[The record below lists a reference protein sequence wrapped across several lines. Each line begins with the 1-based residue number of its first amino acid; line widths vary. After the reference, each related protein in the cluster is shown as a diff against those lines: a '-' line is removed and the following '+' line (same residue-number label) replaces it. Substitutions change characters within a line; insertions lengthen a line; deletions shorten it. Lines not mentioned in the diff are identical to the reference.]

1 MFQNRAVVLFVF
13 LFFSILSFAQND
25 KNAIPLKNILN
36 LITSQHDVRFN
47 YIEDE
52 IVVYAIVSPN
62 KKWPLEQKIKY
73 LEKQTNLQFKL
84 ISQKYYSIYN
94 DEKLDKPLCGFLLD
108 YDTGKPIEN
117 ALLTIEGTTNTA
129 FTDADGHFKLPKV
142 SSNTIQI
149 QHPGY
154 NAITINPKDLYVVDC
169 PKFKLQA
176 IIQSLDE
183 VITQRYLATG
193 ISKKNDGTIQ
203 IKPKK
208 FGILPGLIEP
218 DVLQTMQ
225 QVPGIISVDETI
237 SNINVR
243 GGTHDQNLFLW
254 NGIRMFQTGHFF
266 GLISAFNSSLAQTI
280 SISKNGSSAFFGES
294 VSSLVAI
301 SSRTNDIEK
310 TNSSFSSNLIS
321 AELYSKIKLSDRA
334 NLTLS
339 GRRSLTDVFSSPTYK
354 NYSNRI
360 FQNTEITN
368 LNNNEI
374 VNYKS
379 DVDFYFYDFTIQYQQ
394 KIGQKSNLN
403 IDVIAIENSLDFNQ
417 STIDLNKNSKL
428 EQENLG
434 STIQWKTQWN
444 KNNFTEILGYFSLYD
459 LNSNNRTLESEQV
472 LSQRNKVLDYGLK
485 IKNSNTINNTLTVN
499 TGYQFNETGVTN
511 FDEINLPIFSR
522 TITNVLLSHIGIV
535 EGVYETESKKTF
547 LVAGL
552 RANYFDKFGTFL
564 LEPRLQ
570 INQSLTSSIRL
581 EILAE
586 QKSQTLSQIIDL
598 QQDFLGVEKRRWT
611 LANNSTIP
619 VQKSNQV
626 SLGFSFKKK
635 NWLITLDNFYKK
647 IDGITSSSQGFQNQF
662 ELERTIGNYQVFGT
676 EFLIQK
682 SFNRFYTWLS
692 YSYNDNKYEFD
703 ELTNVNFP
711 NNFEVTHAISWAGI
725 YEWNQLKFALGTKW
739 HTGRPITTPIAFSV
753 IETDPNIVY
762 NSPNNSQLEDYFQVN
777 FSASKNWKVSEKIKL
792 ETAVSVLN
800 LLNTKN
806 SINRFYRVNS
816 TDNSVESVDTYSLEM
831 TPNFNIKLSFQ

>member
-1 MFQNRAVVLFVF
+1 MFQNRAVFLFIF

-36 LITSQHDVRFN
+36 LITSQHNVRFN

-52 IVVYAIVSPN
+52 VVVYAIVSPN
-62 KKWPLEQKIKY
+62 KKWSLEQKIKY

-84 ISQKYYSIYN
+84 IGQKYYSIYN
-94 DEKLDKPLCGFLLD
+94 DKKLDKPLCGFLID

-117 ALLTIEGTTNTA
+117 ALLSIEGTTDTA
-129 FTDADGHFKLPKV
+129 FTDANGHFKLPKV
-142 SSNTIQI
+142 SSNSIKI
-149 QHPGY
+149 EHPSY
-154 NAITINPKDLYVVDC
+154 NSITLNPKELYVVDC
-169 PKFKLQA
+169 PKLKLQS

-183 VITQRYLATG
+183 VITQRYIATG
-193 ISKKNDGTIQ
+193 IIKKNDGTIQ

-254 NGIRMFQTGHFF
+254 NGMRIFQTGHFF
-266 GLISAFNSSLAQTI
+266 GLISAFNPSLSQEIT
-280 SISKNGSSAFFGES
+280 ISKNGSSAFFGES
-294 VSSLVAI
+294 VSSLVTI
-301 SSRTNDIEK
+301 SSRSNTIEE
-310 TNSSFSSNLIS
+310 THSSLSSNLIS
-321 AELYSKIKLSDRA
+321 AEFFSKIKVSDKA
-334 NLTLS
+334 NVTVA
-339 GRRSLTDVFSSPTYK
+339 GRRSLTDFFSSPTYK

-360 FQNTEITN
+360 FQNTVITD
-368 LNNNEI
+368 LNDNQIINYNN
-374 VNYKS
+374 
-379 DVDFYFYDFTIQYQQ
+379 DVDFYFYDVSLQYQQ
-394 KIGQKSNLN
+394 KIGTKNELN
-403 IDVIAIENSLDFNQ
+403 IDFLVIENSLDFNQ
-417 STIDLNKNSKL
+417 TVSNLSENSKL
-428 EQENLG
+428 TQENFG
-434 STIQWKTQWN
+434 STFRWKTNWN
-444 KNNFTEILGYFSLYD
+444 KNNFTEITAYLSQYD
-459 LNSNNRTLESEQV
+459 LKSNNKSIENDQV
-472 LSQRNKVLDYGLK
+472 LLQRNKVLDYSLK
-485 IKNSNTINNTLTVN
+485 IKNSNKLSSSFTLN
-499 TGYQFNETGVTN
+499 SGYQFNETGVTN

-522 TITNVLLSHIGIV
+522 KITNVLLTHAGIV
-535 EGVYETESKKTF
+535 EGIYDPESKKT
-547 LVAGL
+547 LINAGL
-552 RANYFDKFGTFL
+552 RVNYFDKFNEFV

-570 INQSLTSSIRL
+570 FNQSLTSSIRL

-619 VQKSNQV
+619 IQKSNQF
-626 SLGFSFKKK
+626 SIGFNFKKN

-647 IDGITSSSQGFQNQF
+647 ITGITTSSQGFQNQF
-662 ELERTIGNYQVFGT
+662 ELEKSVGNYQVFGT

-682 SFNRFYTWLS
+682 TFNHFYSWLS
-692 YSYNDNKYEFD
+692 YSFNDNKYDFD
-703 ELTNVNFP
+703 QLNNAVFP

-725 YEWNQLKFALGTKW
+725 YEWKQVKFALGTKW
-739 HTGRPITTPIAFSV
+739 HTGRPITTPIAFTV
-753 IETDPNIVY
+753 TETEPNILY
-762 NSPNNSQLEDYFQVN
+762 NSPNNSKLEDYFQVN
-777 FSASKNWKVSEKIKL
+777 FSASKKWNLNDTMKL

-816 TDNSVESVDTYSLEM
+816 ANNSVESVDTFSLEM
-831 TPNFNIKLSFQ
+831 TPNFNIKLNF

>member
-1 MFQNRAVVLFVF
+1 MFQNRAVFLFIF

-25 KNAIPLKNILN
+25 KKAIPLKNILN

-52 IVVYAIVSPN
+52 VVVYAIVSPN
-62 KKWPLEQKIKY
+62 KKWSLEQKIKY

-84 ISQKYYSIYN
+84 IGQKYYSIYN
-94 DEKLDKPLCGFLLD
+94 DKKLDKPLCGFLID

-117 ALLTIEGTTNTA
+117 ALLSIEGTTDTA

-142 SSNTIQI
+142 SSNSIKI
-149 QHPGY
+149 EHPSY
-154 NAITINPKDLYVVDC
+154 NSITLNPKELYVVDC
-169 PKFKLQA
+169 PKLKLQS

-183 VITQRYLATG
+183 VITQRYIATG
-193 ISKKNDGTIQ
+193 IIKKNDGTIQ

-254 NGIRMFQTGHFF
+254 NGMRIFQTGHFF
-266 GLISAFNSSLAQTI
+266 GLISAFNPSLSQEIT
-280 SISKNGSSAFFGES
+280 ISKNGSSAFFGES
-294 VSSLVAI
+294 VSSLVTI
-301 SSRTNDIEK
+301 SSRSNTIEE
-310 TNSSFSSNLIS
+310 THSSLSSNLIS
-321 AELYSKIKLSDRA
+321 AEFFSKIKVSDKA
-334 NLTLS
+334 NVTVA
-339 GRRSLTDVFSSPTYK
+339 GRRSLTDFFSSPTYK

-360 FQNTEITN
+360 FQNTVITD
-368 LNNNEI
+368 LNDNQIINYNN
-374 VNYKS
+374 
-379 DVDFYFYDFTIQYQQ
+379 DVDFYFYDVSLQYQQ
-394 KIGQKSNLN
+394 KIGTKNELN
-403 IDVIAIENSLDFNQ
+403 IDFLVIENSLDFNQ
-417 STIDLNKNSKL
+417 TVSNLSENSKL
-428 EQENLG
+428 TQENFG
-434 STIQWKTQWN
+434 STFRWKTNWN
-444 KNNFTEILGYFSLYD
+444 KNNFTEITAYLSQYD
-459 LNSNNRTLESEQV
+459 LKSNNKSIENDQV
-472 LSQRNKVLDYGLK
+472 LSQRNKVLDYSLK
-485 IKNSNTINNTLTVN
+485 IKNSNKLSSSFTLN
-499 TGYQFNETGVTN
+499 SGYQFNETGVTN

-522 TITNVLLSHIGIV
+522 KITNVLLTHAGIV
-535 EGVYETESKKTF
+535 EGIYEPESKKT
-547 LVAGL
+547 LINAGL
-552 RANYFDKFGTFL
+552 RVNYFDKFNEFV

-570 INQSLTSSIRL
+570 FNQSLTSSIRL

-619 VQKSNQV
+619 IQKSNQF
-626 SLGFSFKKK
+626 SIGFNFKKN
-635 NWLITLDNFYKK
+635 NWFITLDNFYKK
-647 IDGITSSSQGFQNQF
+647 VTGITTSSQGFQNQF

-692 YSYNDNKYEFD
+692 YSFNDNKYDFNQ
-703 ELTNVNFP
+703 LTNSNFP

-725 YEWNQLKFALGTKW
+725 YEWKQVKFALGTKW
-739 HTGRPITTPIAFSV
+739 HTGRPITTPIAFTV
-753 IETDPNIVY
+753 TETEPNIVY
-762 NSPNNSQLEDYFQVN
+762 NSPNNSKLEDYFQVN
-777 FSASKNWKVSEKIKL
+777 FSASKKWNLSDTMKL

-816 TDNSVESVDTYSLEM
+816 ANNSVESVDTFSLEM
-831 TPNFNIKLSFQ
+831 TPNFNIKLNF

>member
-1 MFQNRAVVLFVF
+1 MFQNRAVFLFIF

-36 LITSQHDVRFN
+36 LITSQHNVRFN

-52 IVVYAIVSPN
+52 VVVYAIVSPN
-62 KKWPLEQKIKY
+62 KKWSLEQKIKY

-84 ISQKYYSIYN
+84 IGQKYYSIYN
-94 DEKLDKPLCGFLLD
+94 DKKLDKPLCGFLLD

-117 ALLTIEGTTNTA
+117 ALLSIEGTTDTA

-142 SSNTIQI
+142 SSNSIKI
-149 QHPGY
+149 EHPSY
-154 NAITINPKDLYVVDC
+154 NSITLNPKELYVVDC
-169 PKFKLQA
+169 PKLKLQS

-183 VITQRYLATG
+183 VITQRYIATG
-193 ISKKNDGTIQ
+193 IIKKNDGTIQ

-254 NGIRMFQTGHFF
+254 NGMRIFQTGHFF
-266 GLISAFNSSLAQTI
+266 GLISAFNPSLSQEIA
-280 SISKNGSSAFFGES
+280 ISKNGSSAFFGES
-294 VSSLVAI
+294 VSSLVTI
-301 SSRTNDIEK
+301 SSRSNTIEE
-310 TNSSFSSNLIS
+310 THSSLSSNLIS
-321 AELYSKIKLSDRA
+321 AEFFSKIKVSDKA
-334 NLTLS
+334 NVTVA
-339 GRRSLTDVFSSPTYK
+339 GRRSLTDFFSSPTYK

-360 FQNTEITN
+360 FQNTVITD
-368 LNNNEI
+368 LNDNQIINYNN
-374 VNYKS
+374 
-379 DVDFYFYDFTIQYQQ
+379 DVDFYFYDVSLQYQQ
-394 KIGQKSNLN
+394 KIGTKNELN
-403 IDVIAIENSLDFNQ
+403 IDFLVIENSLDFNQ
-417 STIDLNKNSKL
+417 TVSNLIENSKL
-428 EQENLG
+428 TQENFG
-434 STIQWKTQWN
+434 STFRWKTNWN
-444 KNNFTEILGYFSLYD
+444 KNNFTEITAYLSQYD
-459 LNSNNRTLESEQV
+459 LQSNNKSIENDQIL
-472 LSQRNKVLDYGLK
+472 LQRNKVLDYSLK
-485 IKNSNTINNTLTVN
+485 IKNSNKLSSSFTLN
-499 TGYQFNETGVTN
+499 SGYQFNETGVTN
-511 FDEINLPIFSR
+511 FDDINLPIFSR
-522 TITNVLLSHIGIV
+522 TITNVLLTHAGIV
-535 EGVYETESKKTF
+535 EGIYEPESKKT
-547 LVAGL
+547 LINAGL
-552 RANYFDKFGTFL
+552 RVNYFDKFNEFV

-570 INQSLTSSIRL
+570 FNQSLTSSIRL

-619 VQKSNQV
+619 IQKSNQF
-626 SLGFSFKKK
+626 SIGFNFKKN

-647 IDGITSSSQGFQNQF
+647 ITGITTSSQGFQNQF
-662 ELERTIGNYQVFGT
+662 ELEKSVGNYQVFGT

-682 SFNRFYTWLS
+682 TFNHFYSWLS
-692 YSYNDNKYEFD
+692 YSFNDNKYDFD
-703 ELTNVNFP
+703 QLNNAVFP

-725 YEWNQLKFALGTKW
+725 YEWKQVKFALGTKW
-739 HTGRPITTPIAFSV
+739 HTGRPITTPIAFTV
-753 IETDPNIVY
+753 TETEPNILY
-762 NSPNNSQLEDYFQVN
+762 NSPNNSKLEDYFQVN
-777 FSASKNWKVSEKIKL
+777 FSASKKWNLNDTMKL

-816 TDNSVESVDTYSLEM
+816 ANNSVESVDTFSLEM
-831 TPNFNIKLSFQ
+831 TPNFNIKLNF

>member
-1 MFQNRAVVLFVF
+1 MFQNRAVFLFIF

-52 IVVYAIVSPN
+52 VVVYAIVSPN
-62 KKWPLEQKIKY
+62 KKWSLEQKIKY

-84 ISQKYYSIYN
+84 IGQKYYSIYN
-94 DEKLDKPLCGFLLD
+94 DKKLDKPLCGFLLD

-117 ALLTIEGTTNTA
+117 ALLSIEGTTDTA

-142 SSNTIQI
+142 SSNSIKI
-149 QHPGY
+149 EHPSY
-154 NAITINPKDLYVVDC
+154 NSITLNPKELYVVDC
-169 PKFKLQA
+169 PKLKLQS

-183 VITQRYLATG
+183 VITQRYIATG
-193 ISKKNDGTIQ
+193 IIKKNDGTIQ

-254 NGIRMFQTGHFF
+254 NGMRIFQTGHFF
-266 GLISAFNSSLAQTI
+266 GLISAFNPSLSQEIT
-280 SISKNGSSAFFGES
+280 ISKNGSSAFFGES
-294 VSSLVAI
+294 VSSLVTI
-301 SSRTNDIEK
+301 SSRSNTIEE
-310 TNSSFSSNLIS
+310 THSSLSSNLIS
-321 AELYSKIKLSDRA
+321 AEFFSKIKVSDKA
-334 NLTLS
+334 NVTVA
-339 GRRSLTDVFSSPTYK
+339 GRRSLTDFFSSPTYK

-360 FQNTEITN
+360 FQNTVITD
-368 LNNNEI
+368 LNDNQIINYNN
-374 VNYKS
+374 
-379 DVDFYFYDFTIQYQQ
+379 DVDFYFYDVSLQYQQ
-394 KIGQKSNLN
+394 KIGTKNELN
-403 IDVIAIENSLDFNQ
+403 IDFLVIENSLDFNQ
-417 STIDLNKNSKL
+417 TVSNLSENSKL
-428 EQENLG
+428 TQENFG
-434 STIQWKTQWN
+434 STFRWKTNWN
-444 KNNFTEILGYFSLYD
+444 KNNFTEITAYLSQYD
-459 LNSNNRTLESEQV
+459 LQSNNKSIENDQIL
-472 LSQRNKVLDYGLK
+472 LQRNKVLDYSLK
-485 IKNSNTINNTLTVN
+485 IKNSNKLSSSFTLN
-499 TGYQFNETGVTN
+499 SGYQFNETGVTN

-522 TITNVLLSHIGIV
+522 KITNVLLTHAGIV
-535 EGVYETESKKTF
+535 EGIYEPESKKT
-547 LVAGL
+547 LINAGL
-552 RANYFDKFGTFL
+552 RVNYFDKFNEFV

-570 INQSLTSSIRL
+570 FNQSLTSSIRL

-619 VQKSNQV
+619 IQKSNQF
-626 SLGFSFKKK
+626 SIGFNFKKN

-647 IDGITSSSQGFQNQF
+647 ITGITTSSQGFQNQF
-662 ELERTIGNYQVFGT
+662 ELEKSVGNYQVFGT

-682 SFNRFYTWLS
+682 TFNHFYSWLS
-692 YSYNDNKYEFD
+692 YSFNDNKYDFD
-703 ELTNVNFP
+703 QLNNAVFP

-725 YEWNQLKFALGTKW
+725 YEWKQVKFALGTKW
-739 HTGRPITTPIAFSV
+739 HTGRPITTPIAFTV
-753 IETDPNIVY
+753 TETEPNILY
-762 NSPNNSQLEDYFQVN
+762 NSPNNSKLEDYFQVN
-777 FSASKNWKVSEKIKL
+777 FSASKKWNLNDTMKL

-816 TDNSVESVDTYSLEM
+816 ANNSVESVDTFSLEM
-831 TPNFNIKLSFQ
+831 TPNFNIKLNF

>member
-1 MFQNRAVVLFVF
+1 
-13 LFFSILSFAQND
+13 
-25 KNAIPLKNILN
+25 
-36 LITSQHDVRFN
+36 
-47 YIEDE
+47 
-52 IVVYAIVSPN
+52 
-62 KKWPLEQKIKY
+62 
-73 LEKQTNLQFKL
+73 
-84 ISQKYYSIYN
+84 
-94 DEKLDKPLCGFLLD
+94 
-108 YDTGKPIEN
+108 
-117 ALLTIEGTTNTA
+117 
-129 FTDADGHFKLPKV
+129 
-142 SSNTIQI
+142 
-149 QHPGY
+149 
-154 NAITINPKDLYVVDC
+154 
-169 PKFKLQA
+169 
-176 IIQSLDE
+176 
-183 VITQRYLATG
+183 
-193 ISKKNDGTIQ
+193 
-203 IKPKK
+203 
-208 FGILPGLIEP
+208 
-218 DVLQTMQ
+218 
-225 QVPGIISVDETI
+225 
-237 SNINVR
+237 
-243 GGTHDQNLFLW
+243 
-254 NGIRMFQTGHFF
+254 
-266 GLISAFNSSLAQTI
+266 
-280 SISKNGSSAFFGES
+280 
-294 VSSLVAI
+294 
-301 SSRTNDIEK
+301 
-310 TNSSFSSNLIS
+310 
-321 AELYSKIKLSDRA
+321 
-334 NLTLS
+334 
-339 GRRSLTDVFSSPTYK
+339 
-354 NYSNRI
+354 
-360 FQNTEITN
+360 
-368 LNNNEI
+368 
-374 VNYKS
+374 
-379 DVDFYFYDFTIQYQQ
+379 
-394 KIGQKSNLN
+394 LN

-459 LNSNNRTLESEQV
+459 LNSNNKTLESEQV

>member
-1 MFQNRAVVLFVF
+1 MFQNRAVFLFIF

-52 IVVYAIVSPN
+52 VVVYAIVSPN
-62 KKWPLEQKIKY
+62 KKWSLEQKIKY

-84 ISQKYYSIYN
+84 IGQKYYSIYN
-94 DEKLDKPLCGFLLD
+94 DKKLDKPLCGFLID

-117 ALLTIEGTTNTA
+117 ALLSIEGTTDTA

-142 SSNTIQI
+142 SSNSIKI
-149 QHPGY
+149 EHPSY
-154 NAITINPKDLYVVDC
+154 NSITLNPKELYVVDC
-169 PKFKLQA
+169 PKLKLQS

-183 VITQRYLATG
+183 VITQRYIATG
-193 ISKKNDGTIQ
+193 IIKKNDGTIQ

-254 NGIRMFQTGHFF
+254 NGMRIFQTGHFF
-266 GLISAFNSSLAQTI
+266 GLISAFNPSLSQEIT
-280 SISKNGSSAFFGES
+280 ISKNGSSAFFGES
-294 VSSLVAI
+294 VSSLVTI
-301 SSRTNDIEK
+301 SSRSNTIEE
-310 TNSSFSSNLIS
+310 THSSLSSNLIS
-321 AELYSKIKLSDRA
+321 AEFFSKIKVSDKA
-334 NLTLS
+334 NVTVA
-339 GRRSLTDVFSSPTYK
+339 GRRSLTDFFSSPTYK

-360 FQNTEITN
+360 FQNTVITD
-368 LNNNEI
+368 LNDNQIINYNN
-374 VNYKS
+374 
-379 DVDFYFYDFTIQYQQ
+379 DVDFYFYDVSLQYQQ
-394 KIGQKSNLN
+394 KIGTKNELN
-403 IDVIAIENSLDFNQ
+403 IDFLVIENSLDFNQ
-417 STIDLNKNSKL
+417 TVSNLSENSKL
-428 EQENLG
+428 TQENFG
-434 STIQWKTQWN
+434 STFRWKTNWN
-444 KNNFTEILGYFSLYD
+444 KNNFTEITAYLSQYD
-459 LNSNNRTLESEQV
+459 LQSNNKSIENDQIL
-472 LSQRNKVLDYGLK
+472 LQRNKVLDYSLK
-485 IKNSNTINNTLTVN
+485 IKNSNKLSSSFTLN
-499 TGYQFNETGVTN
+499 SGYQFNETGVTN

-522 TITNVLLSHIGIV
+522 KITNVLLTHAGIV
-535 EGVYETESKKTF
+535 EGIYEPESKKT
-547 LVAGL
+547 LINAGL
-552 RANYFDKFGTFL
+552 RVNYFDKFNEFV

-570 INQSLTSSIRL
+570 FNQSLTSSIRL

-619 VQKSNQV
+619 IQKSNQF
-626 SLGFSFKKK
+626 SIGFNFKKN

-647 IDGITSSSQGFQNQF
+647 ITGITTSSQGFQNQF
-662 ELERTIGNYQVFGT
+662 ELEKSVGNYQVFGT

-682 SFNRFYTWLS
+682 TFNHFYSWLS
-692 YSYNDNKYEFD
+692 YSFNDNKYDFD
-703 ELTNVNFP
+703 QLNNAVFP

-725 YEWNQLKFALGTKW
+725 YEWKQVKFALGTKW
-739 HTGRPITTPIAFSV
+739 HTGRPITTPIAFTV
-753 IETDPNIVY
+753 TETEPNILY
-762 NSPNNSQLEDYFQVN
+762 NSPNNSKLEDYFQVN
-777 FSASKNWKVSEKIKL
+777 FSASKKWNLNDTMKL

-816 TDNSVESVDTYSLEM
+816 ANNSVESVDTFSLEM
-831 TPNFNIKLSFQ
+831 TPNFNIKLNF

>member
-1 MFQNRAVVLFVF
+1 MFQNRAVFLFIF

-25 KNAIPLKNILN
+25 KKAIPLKNILN
-36 LITSQHDVRFN
+36 LITTQHDVRFS

-52 IVVYAIVSPN
+52 VVVYAIVSPN
-62 KKWPLEQKIKY
+62 KKWSLEQKIKY

-84 ISQKYYSIYN
+84 IGQKYYSIYN
-94 DEKLDKPLCGFLLD
+94 DKKLDKPLCGFLID

-117 ALLTIEGTTNTA
+117 ALLSIEGTTDTA

-142 SSNTIQI
+142 SSNSIKI
-149 QHPGY
+149 EHPSY
-154 NAITINPKDLYVVDC
+154 NSITLNPKELYVVDC
-169 PKFKLQA
+169 PKLKLQS

-183 VITQRYLATG
+183 VITQRYIATG
-193 ISKKNDGTIQ
+193 IIKKNDGTIQ

-254 NGIRMFQTGHFF
+254 NGMRIFQTGHFF
-266 GLISAFNSSLAQTI
+266 GLISAFNPSLSQEIT
-280 SISKNGSSAFFGES
+280 ISKNGSSAFFGES
-294 VSSLVAI
+294 VSSLVTI
-301 SSRTNDIEK
+301 SSRSNTIEE
-310 TNSSFSSNLIS
+310 THSSLSSNLIS
-321 AELYSKIKLSDRA
+321 AEFFSKIKVSDKA
-334 NLTLS
+334 NVTVA
-339 GRRSLTDVFSSPTYK
+339 GRRSLTDFFSSPTYK

-360 FQNTEITN
+360 FQNTVITD
-368 LNNNEI
+368 LNDNQIINYNN
-374 VNYKS
+374 
-379 DVDFYFYDFTIQYQQ
+379 DVDFYFYDVSLQYQQ
-394 KIGQKSNLN
+394 KIGTKNELN
-403 IDVIAIENSLDFNQ
+403 IDFLVIENSLDFNQ
-417 STIDLNKNSKL
+417 TVSNLSENSKL
-428 EQENLG
+428 TQENFG
-434 STIQWKTQWN
+434 STFRWKTNWN
-444 KNNFTEILGYFSLYD
+444 KNNFTEITAYLSQYD
-459 LNSNNRTLESEQV
+459 LQSNNKSIENDQIL
-472 LSQRNKVLDYGLK
+472 LQRNKVLDYSLK
-485 IKNSNTINNTLTVN
+485 IKNSNKLSSSFTLN
-499 TGYQFNETGVTN
+499 SGYQFNETGVTN

-522 TITNVLLSHIGIV
+522 KITNVLLTHAGIV
-535 EGVYETESKKTF
+535 EGIYEPESKKT
-547 LVAGL
+547 LINAGL
-552 RANYFDKFGTFL
+552 RVNYFDKFNEFV

-570 INQSLTSSIRL
+570 FNQSLTSSIRL

-619 VQKSNQV
+619 IQKSNQF
-626 SLGFSFKKK
+626 SIGFNFKKN

-647 IDGITSSSQGFQNQF
+647 ITGITTSSQGFQNQF
-662 ELERTIGNYQVFGT
+662 ELEKSVGNYQVFGT

-682 SFNRFYTWLS
+682 TFNHFYSWLS
-692 YSYNDNKYEFD
+692 YSFNDNKYDFD
-703 ELTNVNFP
+703 QLNNAVFP

-725 YEWNQLKFALGTKW
+725 YEWKQVKFALGTKW
-739 HTGRPITTPIAFSV
+739 HTGRPITTPIAFTV
-753 IETDPNIVY
+753 TETEPNILY
-762 NSPNNSQLEDYFQVN
+762 NSPNNSKLEDYFQVN
-777 FSASKNWKVSEKIKL
+777 FSASKKWNLNDTMKL

-816 TDNSVESVDTYSLEM
+816 ANNSVESVDTFSLEM
-831 TPNFNIKLSFQ
+831 TPNFNIKLNF

>member
-1 MFQNRAVVLFVF
+1 MFQNRAVFLFIF

-36 LITSQHDVRFN
+36 LITSQHNVRFN

-52 IVVYAIVSPN
+52 VVVYAIVSPN
-62 KKWPLEQKIKY
+62 KKWSLEQKIKY

-84 ISQKYYSIYN
+84 IGQKYYSIYN
-94 DEKLDKPLCGFLLD
+94 DKKLDKPLCGFLLD

-117 ALLTIEGTTNTA
+117 ALLSIEGTTDTA

-142 SSNTIQI
+142 SSNSIKI
-149 QHPGY
+149 EHPSY
-154 NAITINPKDLYVVDC
+154 NSITLNPKELYVVDC
-169 PKFKLQA
+169 PKLKLQS

-183 VITQRYLATG
+183 VITQRYIATG
-193 ISKKNDGTIQ
+193 IIKKNDGTIQ

-254 NGIRMFQTGHFF
+254 NGMRIFQTGHFF
-266 GLISAFNSSLAQTI
+266 GLISAFNPSLSQEIT
-280 SISKNGSSAFFGES
+280 ISKNGSSAFFGES
-294 VSSLVAI
+294 VSSLVTI
-301 SSRTNDIEK
+301 SSRSNTIEE
-310 TNSSFSSNLIS
+310 THSSLSSNLIS
-321 AELYSKIKLSDRA
+321 AEFFSKIKVSDKA
-334 NLTLS
+334 NVTVA
-339 GRRSLTDVFSSPTYK
+339 GRRSLTDFFSSPTYK

-360 FQNTEITN
+360 FQNTVITD
-368 LNNNEI
+368 LNDNQIINYNN
-374 VNYKS
+374 
-379 DVDFYFYDFTIQYQQ
+379 DVDFYFYDVSLQYQQ
-394 KIGQKSNLN
+394 KIGTKNELN
-403 IDVIAIENSLDFNQ
+403 IDFLVIENSLDFNQ
-417 STIDLNKNSKL
+417 TVSNLSENSKL
-428 EQENLG
+428 TQENFG
-434 STIQWKTQWN
+434 STFRWKTNWN
-444 KNNFTEILGYFSLYD
+444 KNNFTEITAYLSQYD
-459 LNSNNRTLESEQV
+459 LQSNNKSIENDQIL
-472 LSQRNKVLDYGLK
+472 LQRNKVLDYSLK
-485 IKNSNTINNTLTVN
+485 IKNSNKLSSSFTLN
-499 TGYQFNETGVTN
+499 SGYQFNETGVTN

-522 TITNVLLSHIGIV
+522 KITNVLLTHAGIV
-535 EGVYETESKKTF
+535 EGIYEPESKKT
-547 LVAGL
+547 LINAGL
-552 RANYFDKFGTFL
+552 RVNYFDKFNEFV

-570 INQSLTSSIRL
+570 FNQSLTSSIRL

-611 LANNSTIP
+611 LANNNTIP
-619 VQKSNQV
+619 IQKSNQF
-626 SLGFSFKKK
+626 SIGFNFKKN

-647 IDGITSSSQGFQNQF
+647 ITGITTSSQGFQNQF
-662 ELERTIGNYQVFGT
+662 ELEKSVGNYQVFGT

-682 SFNRFYTWLS
+682 TFNHFYSWLS
-692 YSYNDNKYEFD
+692 YSFNDNKYDFD
-703 ELTNVNFP
+703 QLNNAVFP

-725 YEWNQLKFALGTKW
+725 YEWKQVKFALGTKW
-739 HTGRPITTPIAFSV
+739 HTGRPITTPIAFTV
-753 IETDPNIVY
+753 TETEPNILY
-762 NSPNNSQLEDYFQVN
+762 NSPNNSKLEDYFQVN
-777 FSASKNWKVSEKIKL
+777 FSASKKWNLNDTMKL

-816 TDNSVESVDTYSLEM
+816 ANNSVESVDTFSLEM
-831 TPNFNIKLSFQ
+831 TPNFNIKLNF

>member
-1 MFQNRAVVLFVF
+1 MFQNRAVFLFIF

-25 KNAIPLKNILN
+25 KKAIPLKNILN

-52 IVVYAIVSPN
+52 VVVYAIVSPN
-62 KKWPLEQKIKY
+62 KKWSLEQKIKY

-84 ISQKYYSIYN
+84 IGQKYYSIYN
-94 DEKLDKPLCGFLLD
+94 DKKLDKPLCGFLID

-117 ALLTIEGTTNTA
+117 ALLSIEGTTDTA

-142 SSNTIQI
+142 SSNSIKI
-149 QHPGY
+149 EHPSY
-154 NAITINPKDLYVVDC
+154 NSITLNPKELYVVDC
-169 PKFKLQA
+169 PKLKLQS

-183 VITQRYLATG
+183 VITQRYIATG
-193 ISKKNDGTIQ
+193 IIKKNDGTIQ

-254 NGIRMFQTGHFF
+254 NGMRIFQTGHFF
-266 GLISAFNSSLAQTI
+266 GLISAFNPSLSQEIT
-280 SISKNGSSAFFGES
+280 ISKNGSSAFFGES
-294 VSSLVAI
+294 VSSLVTI
-301 SSRTNDIEK
+301 SSRSNTIEE
-310 TNSSFSSNLIS
+310 THSSLSSNLIS
-321 AELYSKIKLSDRA
+321 AEFFSKIKVSDKA
-334 NLTLS
+334 NVTVA
-339 GRRSLTDVFSSPTYK
+339 GRRSLTDFFSSPTYK

-360 FQNTEITN
+360 FQNTVITD
-368 LNNNEI
+368 LNDNQIINYNN
-374 VNYKS
+374 
-379 DVDFYFYDFTIQYQQ
+379 DVDFYFYDVSLQYQQ
-394 KIGQKSNLN
+394 KIGTKNELN
-403 IDVIAIENSLDFNQ
+403 IDFLVIENSLDFNQ
-417 STIDLNKNSKL
+417 TVSNLSENSKL
-428 EQENLG
+428 TQENFG
-434 STIQWKTQWN
+434 STFRWKTNWN
-444 KNNFTEILGYFSLYD
+444 KNNFTEITAYLSQYD
-459 LNSNNRTLESEQV
+459 LKSNNKSIENDQV
-472 LSQRNKVLDYGLK
+472 LSQRNKVLDYSLK
-485 IKNSNTINNTLTVN
+485 IKNSNKLSSSFTLN
-499 TGYQFNETGVTN
+499 SGYQFNETGVTN

-522 TITNVLLSHIGIV
+522 KITNVLLTHAGIV
-535 EGVYETESKKTF
+535 EGIYEPESKKT
-547 LVAGL
+547 LINAGL
-552 RANYFDKFGTFL
+552 RVNYFDKFNEFV

-570 INQSLTSSIRL
+570 FNQSLTSSIRL

-619 VQKSNQV
+619 IQKSNQF
-626 SLGFSFKKK
+626 SIGFNFKKN

-647 IDGITSSSQGFQNQF
+647 ITGITTSSQGFQNQF
-662 ELERTIGNYQVFGT
+662 ELEKSVGNYQVFGT

-692 YSYNDNKYEFD
+692 YSFNDNKYDFNQ
-703 ELTNVNFP
+703 LTNSNFP

-725 YEWNQLKFALGTKW
+725 YEWKQVKFALGTKW
-739 HTGRPITTPIAFSV
+739 HTGRPITTPIAFTV
-753 IETDPNIVY
+753 TETEPNILY
-762 NSPNNSQLEDYFQVN
+762 NSPNNSKLEDYFQVN
-777 FSASKNWKVSEKIKL
+777 FSASKKWNLNDTMKL

-816 TDNSVESVDTYSLEM
+816 ANNSVESVDTFSLEM
-831 TPNFNIKLSFQ
+831 TPNFNIKLNF

>member
-1 MFQNRAVVLFVF
+1 MFQNRAVFLFIF

-25 KNAIPLKNILN
+25 KKAIPLKNILN

-52 IVVYAIVSPN
+52 VVVYAIVSPN
-62 KKWPLEQKIKY
+62 KKWSLEQKIKY

-84 ISQKYYSIYN
+84 IGQKYYSIYN
-94 DEKLDKPLCGFLLD
+94 DKKLDKPLCGFLID

-117 ALLTIEGTTNTA
+117 ALLSIEGTTDTA

-142 SSNTIQI
+142 SSNSIKI
-149 QHPGY
+149 EHPSY
-154 NAITINPKDLYVVDC
+154 NSITLNPKELYVVDC
-169 PKFKLQA
+169 PKLKLQS

-183 VITQRYLATG
+183 VITQRYIATG
-193 ISKKNDGTIQ
+193 IIKKNDGTIQ

-254 NGIRMFQTGHFF
+254 NGMRIFQTGHFF
-266 GLISAFNSSLAQTI
+266 GLISAFNPSLSQEIT
-280 SISKNGSSAFFGES
+280 ISKNGSSAFFGES
-294 VSSLVAI
+294 VSSLVTI
-301 SSRTNDIEK
+301 SSRSNTIEE
-310 TNSSFSSNLIS
+310 THSSLSSNLIS
-321 AELYSKIKLSDRA
+321 AEFFSKIKVSDKA
-334 NLTLS
+334 NVTVA
-339 GRRSLTDVFSSPTYK
+339 GRRSLTDFFSSPTYK

-360 FQNTEITN
+360 FQNTVITD
-368 LNNNEI
+368 LNDNQIINYNN
-374 VNYKS
+374 
-379 DVDFYFYDFTIQYQQ
+379 DVDFYFYDVSLQYQQ
-394 KIGQKSNLN
+394 KIGTKNELN
-403 IDVIAIENSLDFNQ
+403 IDFLVIENSLDFNQ
-417 STIDLNKNSKL
+417 TVSNLSENSKL
-428 EQENLG
+428 TQENFG
-434 STIQWKTQWN
+434 SSFRWKTNWN
-444 KNNFTEILGYFSLYD
+444 KNNFTEITAYLSQYD
-459 LNSNNRTLESEQV
+459 LKSNNKSIENDQV
-472 LSQRNKVLDYGLK
+472 LSQRNKVLDYSLK
-485 IKNSNTINNTLTVN
+485 IKNSNKLSSSFTLN
-499 TGYQFNETGVTN
+499 SGYQFNETGVTN

-522 TITNVLLSHIGIV
+522 KITNVLLTHAGIV
-535 EGVYETESKKTF
+535 EGIYEPESKKT
-547 LVAGL
+547 LINAGL
-552 RANYFDKFGTFL
+552 RVNYFDKFNEFV

-570 INQSLTSSIRL
+570 FNQSLTSSIRL

-619 VQKSNQV
+619 IQKSNQF
-626 SLGFSFKKK
+626 SIGFNFKKN

-647 IDGITSSSQGFQNQF
+647 ITGITTSSQGFQNQF
-662 ELERTIGNYQVFGT
+662 ELEKSVGNYQVFGT

-692 YSYNDNKYEFD
+692 YSFNDNKYDFNQ
-703 ELTNVNFP
+703 LTNSNFP

-725 YEWNQLKFALGTKW
+725 YEWKQVKFALGTKW
-739 HTGRPITTPIAFSV
+739 HTGRPITTPIAFTV
-753 IETDPNIVY
+753 TETEPNILY
-762 NSPNNSQLEDYFQVN
+762 NSPNNSKLEDYFQVN
-777 FSASKNWKVSEKIKL
+777 FSASKKWNLNDTMKL

-816 TDNSVESVDTYSLEM
+816 ANNSVESVDTFSLEM
-831 TPNFNIKLSFQ
+831 TPNFNIKLNF

>member
-1 MFQNRAVVLFVF
+1 MFQNRAVFLFIF

-36 LITSQHDVRFN
+36 LITSQHNVRFN

-52 IVVYAIVSPN
+52 VVVYAIVSPN
-62 KKWPLEQKIKY
+62 KKWSLEQKIKY

-84 ISQKYYSIYN
+84 IGQKYYSIYN
-94 DEKLDKPLCGFLLD
+94 DKKLDKPLCGFLID

-117 ALLTIEGTTNTA
+117 ALLSIEGTTDTA

-142 SSNTIQI
+142 SSNSIKI
-149 QHPGY
+149 EHPSY
-154 NAITINPKDLYVVDC
+154 NSITLNPKELYVVDC
-169 PKFKLQA
+169 PKLKLQS

-183 VITQRYLATG
+183 VITQRYIATG
-193 ISKKNDGTIQ
+193 IIKKNDGTIQ

-254 NGIRMFQTGHFF
+254 NGMRIFQTGHFF
-266 GLISAFNSSLAQTI
+266 GLISAFNPSLSQEIT
-280 SISKNGSSAFFGES
+280 ISKNGSSAFFGES
-294 VSSLVAI
+294 VSSLVTI
-301 SSRTNDIEK
+301 SSRSNTIEE
-310 TNSSFSSNLIS
+310 THSSLSSNLIS
-321 AELYSKIKLSDRA
+321 AEFFSKIKVSDKA
-334 NLTLS
+334 NVTVA
-339 GRRSLTDVFSSPTYK
+339 GRRSLTDFFSSPTYK

-360 FQNTEITN
+360 FQNTVITD
-368 LNNNEI
+368 LNDNQIINYNN
-374 VNYKS
+374 
-379 DVDFYFYDFTIQYQQ
+379 DVDFYFYDVSLQYQQ
-394 KIGQKSNLN
+394 KIGTKNELN
-403 IDVIAIENSLDFNQ
+403 IDFLVIENSLDFNQ
-417 STIDLNKNSKL
+417 TVSNLSENSKL
-428 EQENLG
+428 TQENFG
-434 STIQWKTQWN
+434 SSFRWKTNWN
-444 KNNFTEILGYFSLYD
+444 KNNFTEITAYLSQYD
-459 LNSNNRTLESEQV
+459 LKSNNKSIENDQIL
-472 LSQRNKVLDYGLK
+472 LQRNKVLDYSLK
-485 IKNSNTINNTLTVN
+485 IKNSNKLSSSFTLN
-499 TGYQFNETGVTN
+499 SGYQFNETGVTN

-522 TITNVLLSHIGIV
+522 KITNVLLTHAGIV
-535 EGVYETESKKTF
+535 EGIYEAENKKT
-547 LVAGL
+547 LINAGL
-552 RANYFDKFGTFL
+552 RVNYFDKFNEFV

-570 INQSLTSSIRL
+570 FNQSLTSSIRL

-611 LANNSTIP
+611 LANNNTIP
-619 VQKSNQV
+619 IQKSNQF
-626 SLGFSFKKK
+626 SIGFNVKKN

-647 IDGITSSSQGFQNQF
+647 VTGITTSSQGFQNQF

-682 SFNRFYTWLS
+682 TFNHFYSWLS
-692 YSYNDNKYEFD
+692 YSFNDNKYDFD
-703 ELTNVNFP
+703 QLNNAVFP

-725 YEWNQLKFALGTKW
+725 YEWKQVKFALGTKW
-739 HTGRPITTPIAFSV
+739 HTGRPITTPIAFTV
-753 IETDPNIVY
+753 TETEPNILY
-762 NSPNNSQLEDYFQVN
+762 NSPNNSKLEDYFQVN
-777 FSASKNWKVSEKIKL
+777 FSASKKWNLNDTMKL

-816 TDNSVESVDTYSLEM
+816 ANNSVESVDTFSLEM
-831 TPNFNIKLSFQ
+831 TPNFNIKLNF

>member
-1 MFQNRAVVLFVF
+1 MFQNRAVFLFIF

-36 LITSQHDVRFN
+36 LITSQHNVRFN

-52 IVVYAIVSPN
+52 VVVYAIVSPN
-62 KKWPLEQKIKY
+62 KKWSLEQKIKY

-84 ISQKYYSIYN
+84 IGQKYYSIYN
-94 DEKLDKPLCGFLLD
+94 DKKLDKPLCGFLID

-117 ALLTIEGTTNTA
+117 ALLSIEGTTDTA

-142 SSNTIQI
+142 SSNSIKI
-149 QHPGY
+149 QHPSY
-154 NAITINPKDLYVVDC
+154 NSITLNPKELYVVDC
-169 PKFKLQA
+169 PKLKLQS

-183 VITQRYLATG
+183 VITQRYIATG
-193 ISKKNDGTIQ
+193 IIKKNDGTIQ

-254 NGIRMFQTGHFF
+254 NGMRIFQTGHFF
-266 GLISAFNSSLAQTI
+266 GLISAFNPSLSQEIT
-280 SISKNGSSAFFGES
+280 ISKNGSSAFFGES
-294 VSSLVAI
+294 VSSLVTI
-301 SSRTNDIEK
+301 SSRSNTIEE
-310 TNSSFSSNLIS
+310 THSSLSSNLIS
-321 AELYSKIKLSDRA
+321 AEFFSKIKVSDKA
-334 NLTLS
+334 NVTVA
-339 GRRSLTDVFSSPTYK
+339 GRRSLTDFFSSPTYK

-360 FQNTEITN
+360 FQNTVITD
-368 LNNNEI
+368 LNDNQIINYNN
-374 VNYKS
+374 
-379 DVDFYFYDFTIQYQQ
+379 DVDFYFYDVSLQYQQ
-394 KIGQKSNLN
+394 KIGTKNELN
-403 IDVIAIENSLDFNQ
+403 IDFLVIENSLDFNQ
-417 STIDLNKNSKL
+417 TVSNLSENSKL
-428 EQENLG
+428 TQENFG
-434 STIQWKTQWN
+434 STFRWKTNWN
-444 KNNFTEILGYFSLYD
+444 KNNFTEITAYLSQYD
-459 LNSNNRTLESEQV
+459 LKSNNKSIENDQV
-472 LSQRNKVLDYGLK
+472 LSQRNKVLDYSLK
-485 IKNSNTINNTLTVN
+485 IKNSNKLSSSFTLN
-499 TGYQFNETGVTN
+499 SGYQFNETGVTN
-511 FDEINLPIFSR
+511 FDDINLPIFSR
-522 TITNVLLSHIGIV
+522 TITNVLLTHAGIV
-535 EGVYETESKKTF
+535 EGIYEPESKKT
-547 LVAGL
+547 LINAGL
-552 RANYFDKFGTFL
+552 RVNYFDKFNEFV

-570 INQSLTSSIRL
+570 FNQSLTSSIRL

-619 VQKSNQV
+619 IQKSNQF
-626 SLGFSFKKK
+626 SIGFNFKKN

-647 IDGITSSSQGFQNQF
+647 ITEITTSSQGFQNQF

-692 YSYNDNKYEFD
+692 YSFNDNKYDFNQ
-703 ELTNVNFP
+703 LTNSNFP

-725 YEWNQLKFALGTKW
+725 YEWNKVKFALGAKW
-739 HTGRPITTPIAFSV
+739 HTGRPITTPIAFTV
-753 IETDPNIVY
+753 TETEPNIVY
-762 NSPNNSQLEDYFQVN
+762 NSPNNSKLEDYFQVN
-777 FSASKNWKVSEKIKL
+777 FSASKKWNLNDTMKL

-816 TDNSVESVDTYSLEM
+816 ANNSVESVDTFSLEM
-831 TPNFNIKLSFQ
+831 TPNFNIKLNF

>member
-1 MFQNRAVVLFVF
+1 MFQNRAVFLFIF

-36 LITSQHDVRFN
+36 LITSQHNVRFN

-52 IVVYAIVSPN
+52 VVVYAIVSPN
-62 KKWPLEQKIKY
+62 KKWSLEQKIKY

-84 ISQKYYSIYN
+84 IGQKYYSIYN
-94 DEKLDKPLCGFLLD
+94 DKKLDKPLCGFLID

-117 ALLTIEGTTNTA
+117 ALLSIEGTTDTA

-142 SSNTIQI
+142 SSNSIKI
-149 QHPGY
+149 EHPSY
-154 NAITINPKDLYVVDC
+154 NSITLNPKELYVVDC
-169 PKFKLQA
+169 PKLKLQS

-183 VITQRYLATG
+183 VITQRYIATG
-193 ISKKNDGTIQ
+193 IIKKNDGTIQ

-254 NGIRMFQTGHFF
+254 NGMRIFQTGHFF
-266 GLISAFNSSLAQTI
+266 GLISAFNPSLSQEIA
-280 SISKNGSSAFFGES
+280 ISKNGSSAFFGES
-294 VSSLVAI
+294 VSSLVTI
-301 SSRTNDIEK
+301 SSRSNTIEE
-310 TNSSFSSNLIS
+310 THSSLSSNLIS
-321 AELYSKIKLSDRA
+321 AEFFSKIKVSDKA
-334 NLTLS
+334 NVTVA
-339 GRRSLTDVFSSPTYK
+339 GRRSLTDFFSSPTYK

-360 FQNTEITN
+360 FQNTVITD
-368 LNNNEI
+368 LNDNQIINYNN
-374 VNYKS
+374 
-379 DVDFYFYDFTIQYQQ
+379 DVDFYFYDVSLQYQQ
-394 KIGQKSNLN
+394 KIATKNELN
-403 IDVIAIENSLDFNQ
+403 IDFLVIENSLDFNQ
-417 STIDLNKNSKL
+417 TVSNLIENSKL
-428 EQENLG
+428 TQENFG
-434 STIQWKTQWN
+434 STFRWKTNWN
-444 KNNFTEILGYFSLYD
+444 KNNFTEITAYLSQYD
-459 LNSNNRTLESEQV
+459 LQSNNKSIENDQIL
-472 LSQRNKVLDYGLK
+472 LQRNKVLDYSLK
-485 IKNSNTINNTLTVN
+485 IKNSNKLSSSFTLN
-499 TGYQFNETGVTN
+499 SGYQFNETGVTN
-511 FDEINLPIFSR
+511 FDDINLPIFSR
-522 TITNVLLSHIGIV
+522 TITNVLLTHAGIV
-535 EGVYETESKKTF
+535 EGIYEPESKKT
-547 LVAGL
+547 LINAGL
-552 RANYFDKFGTFL
+552 RVNYFDKFNEFV

-570 INQSLTSSIRL
+570 FNQSLTSSIRL

-619 VQKSNQV
+619 IQKSNQF
-626 SLGFSFKKK
+626 SIGFNFKKN

-647 IDGITSSSQGFQNQF
+647 ITGITTSSQGFQNQF
-662 ELERTIGNYQVFGT
+662 ELEKSVGNYQVFGT

-682 SFNRFYTWLS
+682 TFNHFYSWLS
-692 YSYNDNKYEFD
+692 YSFNDNKYDFD
-703 ELTNVNFP
+703 QLNNAVFP

-725 YEWNQLKFALGTKW
+725 YEWKQVKFALGTKW
-739 HTGRPITTPIAFSV
+739 HTGRPITTPIAFTV
-753 IETDPNIVY
+753 TETEPNILY
-762 NSPNNSQLEDYFQVN
+762 NSPNNSKLEDYFQVN
-777 FSASKNWKVSEKIKL
+777 FSASKKWNLNDTMKL

-816 TDNSVESVDTYSLEM
+816 ANNSVESVDTFSLEM
-831 TPNFNIKLSFQ
+831 TPNFNIKLNF